1 MRGCRYARNM
11 YTKAVTRHVLNG
23 TTTCSYFA
31 TIHLEAC
38 KVLADIVHDIGQRGY
53 LGKVNMDR
61 NATPELTESTHGSLA
76 DTTSFIE
83 YIATKHNSLLTPV
96 ITPRFVPRSI
106 VHNPDSD
113 VHVSCS
119 TSSALMTGL
128 AALSNTHT
136 LPIQSHLSENAKEI
150 EWVQALHPDC
160 SSYAEVRPNSNFSL
174 SSGVLNVRQLLNEG
188 VKVGLGTDVSAGYST
203 SMLDAIRHAVIASK
217 VTALTSPTHQ
227 PLTYAEAFHLATVGS
242 AACLGLHD
250 VVGNF
255 VPGKELDM
263 LVVDLGSINS
273 AVDTHDH
280 DDCSSRFQKFLFLGD
295 DRNIVHVY
303 VRGRRLVHLARTIE
317 QVNKQ
322 HRIAQQGDRRT
333 RNQREDVSGRRLTD
347 EEKAMAAHHT
357 FVRQLVDGS
366 MRIPVRNPR
375 RGDYDIMQV
384 SIDAHLTLLT
394 WSPLLSSPDARQASS
409 AQTLEL
415 EDVVSIVPW
424 THKMP
429 TKKPSAAEL
438 EMASKGGCWY
448 FGVCVA
454 YTKQQR
460 TQQLMLLCHNAAEQE
475 QLVLSFRTLIR
486 NAKQRR
492 SSLQLADA
500 ARLTPGMTASHM
512 TPTQP
517 AMPSQHIPLLVRR

>member
-1 MRGCRYARNM
+1 MHLPLLDWLNTYTFPHEAKFADPAYARNM

-96 ITPRFVPRSI
+96 ITPRFVP
-106 VHNPDSD
+106 
-113 VHVSCS
+113 S

-160 SSYAEVRPNSNFSL
+160 SSYAEVYDRHGLLNDRTYMAHCIWCTHDERSLMKNRGTSMIHCPNSNFSL

-273 AVDTHDH
+273 AVDIHDH

-303 VRGRRLVHLARTIE
+303 VRGRQLVHLVQT
-317 QVNKQ
+317 N
-322 HRIAQQGDRRT
+322 GT
-333 RNQREDVSGRRLTD
+333 
-347 EEKAMAAHHT
+347 
-357 FVRQLVDGS
+357 GS
-366 MRIPVRNPR
+366 I
-375 RGDYDIMQV
+375 
-384 SIDAHLTLLT
+384 
-394 WSPLLSSPDARQASS
+394 
-409 AQTLEL
+409 
-415 EDVVSIVPW
+415 
-424 THKMP
+424 K
-429 TKKPSAAEL
+429 
-438 EMASKGGCWY
+438 
-448 FGVCVA
+448 
-454 YTKQQR
+454 
-460 TQQLMLLCHNAAEQE
+460 
-475 QLVLSFRTLIR
+475 
-486 NAKQRR
+486 
-492 SSLQLADA
+492 
-500 ARLTPGMTASHM
+500 
-512 TPTQP
+512 
-517 AMPSQHIPLLVRR
+517 

>member
-1 MRGCRYARNM
+1 MHAG
-11 YTKAVTRHVLNG
+11 
-23 TTTCSYFA
+23 
-31 TIHLEAC
+31 
-38 KVLADIVHDIGQRGY
+38 
-53 LGKVNMDR
+53 
-61 NATPELTESTHGSLA
+61 
-76 DTTSFIE
+76 
-83 YIATKHNSLLTPV
+83 
-96 ITPRFVPRSI
+96 
-106 VHNPDSD
+106 
-113 VHVSCS
+113 
-119 TSSALMTGL
+119 
-128 AALSNTHT
+128 
-136 LPIQSHLSENAKEI
+136 
-150 EWVQALHPDC
+150 
-160 SSYAEVRPNSNFSL
+160 PNSNFSL

-303 VRGRRLVHLARTIE
+303 VRGRRLARTIE

-322 HRIAQQGDRRT
+322 HRIAQQVDRRA

-357 FVRQLVDGS
+357 FTLVLMDGLRLVSIYVENNKQLQRVRQVPATPTPPHQVEAGSTMTIDSQLTTLSWTPTTTGDIGWWRSWLFYSSPVVQVSFESVTSIERSDEWPHALTKPAAPEVSPVHGVWVDTPSLRLWLQCHDEAEQVQVVTSFQRYVRQLVDGS

-460 TQQLMLLCHNAAEQE
+460 PQQLMLLCHNAAEQE

>member
-1 MRGCRYARNM
+1 TLIHGNVPSNNNCIFGASFLNSPHSASMPITAYKGVVVHSLALGQLEMLNPGLIGVNEKGTIEYVVDLATHSLDSVDFDNVRPRIYCRLVDYNDKLLIPGFIDGHAHAPQYSFLGVGMHLPLLDWLNTYTFPHEAKFADPAYVTIACKTRLCYVHVGLMRGCRYARNM

-106 VHNPDSD
+106 VHHPDSD

-160 SSYAEVRPNSNFSL
+160 SSYAEVYDRHGLLNDRTYMAHCIWCTHDERSLMKNRGTSMIHCPNSNFSL

-303 VRGRRLVHLARTIE
+303 VRGRRLVHLAQT
-317 QVNKQ
+317 N
-322 HRIAQQGDRRT
+322 GT
-333 RNQREDVSGRRLTD
+333 
-347 EEKAMAAHHT
+347 
-357 FVRQLVDGS
+357 GS
-366 MRIPVRNPR
+366 I
-375 RGDYDIMQV
+375 
-384 SIDAHLTLLT
+384 
-394 WSPLLSSPDARQASS
+394 
-409 AQTLEL
+409 
-415 EDVVSIVPW
+415 
-424 THKMP
+424 K
-429 TKKPSAAEL
+429 
-438 EMASKGGCWY
+438 
-448 FGVCVA
+448 
-454 YTKQQR
+454 
-460 TQQLMLLCHNAAEQE
+460 
-475 QLVLSFRTLIR
+475 
-486 NAKQRR
+486 
-492 SSLQLADA
+492 
-500 ARLTPGMTASHM
+500 
-512 TPTQP
+512 
-517 AMPSQHIPLLVRR
+517 